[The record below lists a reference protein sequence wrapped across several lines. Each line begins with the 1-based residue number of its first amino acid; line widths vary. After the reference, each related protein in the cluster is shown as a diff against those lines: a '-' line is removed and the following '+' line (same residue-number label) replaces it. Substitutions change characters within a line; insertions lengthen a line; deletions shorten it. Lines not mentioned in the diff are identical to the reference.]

1 MKAQLTAHFQQWHED
16 NPTEELKP
24 GYQEIDVDKWQVK
37 EVMDKQPQWRFQFLA
52 RWRTIQEYKEAPRSL
67 RIDPSF
73 CPVPRRYTWEQFEV
87 LLKDNPNALNYP
99 LCPVRPHDQPLNET
113 WFLEACA
120 DVEAKFTN
128 AMDLSCQMLV
138 KIVQLLSTCITV
150 FQDIQHQRTD

>member
-1 MKAQLTAHFQQWHED
+1 
-16 NPTEELKP
+16 
-24 GYQEIDVDKWQVK
+24 
-37 EVMDKQPQWRFQFLA
+37 MDKQPQWRFQFLA

-99 LCPVRPHDQPLNET
+99 LCPTCPHDQPLNKI

-120 DVEAKFTN
+120 DVKAKFKD

-138 KIVQLLSTCITV
+138 KIV
-150 FQDIQHQRTD
+150 